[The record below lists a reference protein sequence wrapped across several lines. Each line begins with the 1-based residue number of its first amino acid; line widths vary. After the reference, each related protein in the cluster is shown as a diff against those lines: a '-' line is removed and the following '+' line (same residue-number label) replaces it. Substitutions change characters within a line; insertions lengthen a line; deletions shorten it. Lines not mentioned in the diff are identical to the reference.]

1 MPINHI
7 QEEFGNELK
16 PKFQPF
22 TPEQLLRLPE
32 VEAIVG
38 LKKSKVYTLI
48 QEGEFPQPVK
58 LGARSVRW
66 KASDIYT
73 WISSLPTANIA
84 EEAAA

>member
-1 MPINHI
+1 MPINRI

-16 PKFQPF
+16 RKFHQL

-38 LKKSKVYTLI
+38 LKKSKLYELI
-48 QEGEFPQPVK
+48 ADNRFPQPVK
-58 LGARSVRW
+58 LGTRSVRW
-66 KASDIYT
+66 KASAVYG
-73 WISSLPTANIA
+73 WINSLPAADLT